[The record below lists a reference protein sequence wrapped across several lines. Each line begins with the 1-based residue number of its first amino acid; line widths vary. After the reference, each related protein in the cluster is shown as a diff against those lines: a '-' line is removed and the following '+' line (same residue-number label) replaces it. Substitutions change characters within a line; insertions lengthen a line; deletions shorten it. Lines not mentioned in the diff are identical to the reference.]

1 MISSAILSKYRIQ
14 EFIQFIS
21 NVLMIVKQHGPDKLK
36 IRPLYTVLLQ
46 NYESLQAAYK
56 QDTNSEITPQLARL
70 DVRRD
75 QAIICLRQVCEGYI
89 HHHNEK
95 LKAAATKI
103 IACIDK
109 YGNRLYSL
117 NYSAETAALKH
128 LARDLQTNPECI
140 SALQDMHME
149 DVVNEMHVANTKF
162 EKLFIQRLGAFSQY
176 ETKSTKEVIQLTS
189 EAYRTLLQH
198 VDAHA
203 TLAPSEEYNS
213 LISHMNENIEHFNQ
227 VVERR
232 KRGGEPEEMDTTSD
246 ESVDAST
253 L

>member
-1 MISSAILSKYRIQ
+1 MIRSAILSKYRIQ

-21 NVLMIVKQHGPDKLK
+21 NMLMIVKQHGPDKLK
-36 IRPLYTVLLQ
+36 IKALYTVLYQHHEKLQ
-46 NYESLQAAYK
+46 EAYK
-56 QDTNSEITPQLARL
+56 QDTISDITPQLAHL
-70 DVRRD
+70 DIRRD
-75 QAIICLRQVCEGYI
+75 QAIICLRQICDGYT

-95 LKAAATKI
+95 LKTAGKKI
-103 IACIDK
+103 VECIDK
-109 YGNRLYSL
+109 YGSRLYSL
-117 NYSAETAALKH
+117 NYGAETAALKH

-140 SALQDMHME
+140 SALQEMHME
-149 DVVNEMHVANTKF
+149 DVVNEMHMANTKF
-162 EKLFIQRLGAFSQY
+162 EKLFIQRLGEFSQY
-176 ETKSTKEVIQLTS
+176 ETKSTKELIQLTS
-189 EAYRTLLQH
+189 EAYRTLVQH

-203 TLAPSEEYNS
+203 TLALSEEFTS

-232 KRGGEPEEMDTTSD
+232 KRGGEPEEMDATSD